1 MGDRTALSTGGALAL
16 FLAYIYVTAI
26 RHGRSLHENLYLR
39 FKAVE
44 DEKKVKQ
51 ILNNSPIGAC
61 ISDLE
66 DDELIFYNVRYR
78 DLLKGYVNSQQTL
91 RSIMTKDDYQS
102 VMKSLKTG
110 GQVRDKLISLKS
122 ATPSQEDKWVLVSFT
137 RYDHNHKP
145 AVLSWYYDITGIKRV
160 GEKTEF
166 MAYHDPL
173 TQLPNRELFHDRV
186 TKSIQ
191 QAKRDNKQLAIMF
204 IDLDGFKKI
213 NDEYGHHVGDEIL
226 KQAAS
231 SMQAVLREVDTIARL
246 GGDEFGVV
254 TLLTDGQDV
263 ISIAQKLRSAIDKNY
278 LIEGQKHWLTA
289 SVGISIYPDNGT
301 TEAELVQCADAAMY
315 KVKREGRND
324 VRLYAEL

>member
-1 MGDRTALSTGGALAL
+1 
-16 FLAYIYVTAI
+16 VT
-26 RHGRSLHENLYLR
+26 
-39 FKAVE
+39 
-44 DEKKVKQ
+44 
-51 ILNNSPIGAC
+51 
-61 ISDLE
+61 
-66 DDELIFYNVRYR
+66 
-78 DLLKGYVNSQQTL
+78 T
-91 RSIMTKDDYQS
+91 
-102 VMKSLKTG
+102 
-110 GQVRDKLISLKS
+110 
-122 ATPSQEDKWVLVSFT
+122 
-137 RYDHNHKP
+137 
-145 AVLSWYYDITGIKRV
+145 
-160 GEKTEF
+160 
-166 MAYHDPL
+166 
-173 TQLPNRELFHDRV
+173 
-186 TKSIQ
+186 SIQ
-191 QAKRDNKQLAIMF
+191 PAKRDNKQLAIMF
-204 IDLDGFKKI
+204 IVLDGFKKI